1 MVRAGE
7 DSAKM
12 CDGMAQKGGG
22 GTNEDPERQPHLTE
36 PVPQTAS
43 DCRAVAGQGL

>member
-1 MVRAGE
+1 MAGSE
-7 DSAKM
+7 TLTLLCLSAKRW
-12 CDGMAQKGGG
+12 DDR